1 MAWGDPAR
9 ARFSLNESTLWSGA
23 PDVDAPH
30 RTSHRDAETALSRS
44 RALFESGDAAG
55 AQREI
60 ERLGASWSQAYV
72 PLGDLVVRFE
82 GGGGSADGD
91 SAADGGSAADAVS
104 PADGPGAAKSAVDGS
119 APSVE
124 RVLDLERSE
133 HVVTASD
140 GEQVSFLSRADE
152 VLVHALPCPE
162 GDRVVLEWTSPLLE
176 EMRTDVSA
184 GLDSAGAVDS
194 EAGVPDPAH
203 EAALD
208 LVLPVPSDLRAADF
222 RDEHKIAWAADGPTR
237 AAVVV
242 HARREAERLLVVCAI
257 ATSWQGLG
265 RAPNRD
271 LRAVLAEARAQ
282 AAAALARGEEKLRTR
297 HRAHPAPGTDEVS
310 LQLTGSPESEQLTTV
325 FAYGRYLLA
334 ASSRPGLPPATLQGI
349 WKAELEAP
357 WSSNYTTNINLEMN
371 HWGAG
376 IAHVPEASAAPEEF
390 GAMLREPGRETAHRL
405 YGADGWTAHHNTD
418 PWGYTDPVRGT
429 RPGRAGR
436 WAGCGSS
443 GSWTP
448 CPASRAPRRTS
459 SPRAASRR
467 CARRSS
473 T

>member
-30 RTSHRDAETALSRS
+30 RTSHLDAETALSRS

-60 ERLGASWSQAYV
+60 ERLGASLSQAYV

-310 LQLTGSPESEQLTTV
+310 LQLTGSPALRSPSSSPPSSPTAATCWRRRRV
-325 FAYGRYLLA
+325 PACRPRPCRGSGRP
-334 ASSRPGLPPATLQGI
+334 SSR
-349 WKAELEAP
+349 
-357 WSSNYTTNINLEMN
+357 
-371 HWGAG
+371 
-376 IAHVPEASAAPEEF
+376 
-390 GAMLREPGRETAHRL
+390 
-405 YGADGWTAHHNTD
+405 
-418 PWGYTDPVRGT
+418 
-429 RPGRAGR
+429 RPGPRT
-436 WAGCGSS
+436 
-443 GSWTP
+443 TP
-448 CPASRAPRRTS
+448 RTS
-459 SPRAASRR
+459 TSR
-467 CARRSS
+467 
-473 T
+473 